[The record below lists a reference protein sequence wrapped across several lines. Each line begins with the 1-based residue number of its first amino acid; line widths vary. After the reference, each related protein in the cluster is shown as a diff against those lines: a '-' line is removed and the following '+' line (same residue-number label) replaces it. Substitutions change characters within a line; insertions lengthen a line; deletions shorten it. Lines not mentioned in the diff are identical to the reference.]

1 MLGEDAFLAA
11 VNLEARECYASVR
24 RHLTMREATPLF
36 FSDFLAHRLPY
47 ARGMFYLAD
56 LDARLKTATSGQH
69 GVDDV
74 VRDLMSRRRAGE
86 SVGIEQ
92 WCARVQEVLPDE
104 RPALEAM
111 VHSGVGRPG
120 ERSFGTE
127 LAMRTTDVPVLD
139 LGFDASTLVTRRVR
153 GLVPGGAADRVGL
166 REGETIDVPSYP
178 EIVRMNAG
186 DDLHV
191 GVTRDGE
198 IVELV
203 IPLVGETAPVPQWC
217 RE

>member
-1 MLGEDAFLAA
+1 
-11 VNLEARECYASVR
+11 
-24 RHLTMREATPLF
+24 
-36 FSDFLAHRLPY
+36 
-47 ARGMFYLAD
+47 MFYLAD
-56 LDARLKTATSGQH
+56 VDARLKTATSGQH